1 MPTYETLLVES
12 DAAASTITFNRP
24 DKRNA
29 ITPKM
34 IEEFAAALKE
44 VETHPARAVILTGA
58 GKAFCSG
65 MDLEQLIGFSAH
77 SPAEN
82 LELSRRLA
90 ALFRSIW
97 MFPKPTI
104 AAVNGAAVGGG
115 CGIATLCDFTLS
127 VPEAKFG
134 YPEVR
139 AGYIPAIVSVFLIRQ
154 IGEKR
159 ARNLLLSG
167 RIFGAEEALS
177 LGMITEVVPPQMLLA
192 TARQLAQSLRG
203 CSPAS
208 LQKTKRL
215 LYDFISADLNRELEL
230 AAAESAEIRTSAD
243 FQEGLASFLEKRPPR
258 WSGE

>member
-1 MPTYETLLVES
+1 MPFETLKVETTA
-12 DAAASTITFNRP
+12 DTATITFNRP
-24 DKRNA
+24 EKRNA

-34 IEEFAAALKE
+34 IDELLAALDE
-44 VETHPARAVILTGA
+44 IENAPVRTVILTGT

-65 MDLEQLIGFSAH
+65 MDLEELIAFSAH

-90 ALFRSIW
+90 GAFRRIW
-97 MFPKPTI
+97 SFPKPTI

-127 VPEAKFG
+127 APEAKFG

-159 ARNLLLSG
+159 ARDLLLTG
-167 RIFGAEEALS
+167 RIIGAEEAYRLGLLTEIVPAEELLTVAHKLS
-177 LGMITEVVPPQMLLA
+177 GT
-192 TARQLAQSLRG
+192 LRA
-203 CSPAS
+203 CSPMS
-208 LQKTKRL
+208 LLKTKKL
-215 LYDFISADLNRELEL
+215 LCDFVGADLDRELGL
-230 AAAESAEIRTSAD
+230 AAAESAQIRVTPD

-258 WSGE
+258 WSGK